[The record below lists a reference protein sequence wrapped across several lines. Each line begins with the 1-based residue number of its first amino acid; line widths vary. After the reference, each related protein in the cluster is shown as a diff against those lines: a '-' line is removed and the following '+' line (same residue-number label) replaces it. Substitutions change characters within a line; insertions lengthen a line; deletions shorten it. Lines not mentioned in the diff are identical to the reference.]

1 MPNICPACRK
11 AEVVQQGL
19 CLNCYRSLNSWLLSK
34 CKELKYSDIRTG
46 LILIVGTQI
55 ADWLK
60 EVTGDQSS

>member
-1 MPNICPACRK
+1 VPDTCPVCRK
-11 AEVVQQGL
+11 DETAQQGL

-46 LILIVGTQI
+46 LVLIVATQI

-60 EVTGDQSS
+60 EVLSDQPS